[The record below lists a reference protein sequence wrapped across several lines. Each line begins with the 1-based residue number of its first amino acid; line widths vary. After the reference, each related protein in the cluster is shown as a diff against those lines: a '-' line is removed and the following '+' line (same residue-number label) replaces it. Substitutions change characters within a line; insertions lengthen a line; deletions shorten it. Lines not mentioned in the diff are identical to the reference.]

1 MIESKRRALIFFII
15 AALFAAAAGY
25 FTLQKVRELNS
36 DLGTMVTVYVAG
48 ADIAARDVITP
59 DSVAAESIP
68 QKFVTSEHIQNPD
81 ELMNKVS
88 VVPLS
93 EGDVISKN
101 MLKEASAVTEEN
113 NRLVTLM
120 SSERVF
126 FDEPLE
132 PLDRVDIIVSN
143 RTDEGNQTE
152 IFMKDVKVARVASEE
167 GNFSG
172 VQVEIS
178 LDQTPELIH
187 MQNYADSVRIIKA
200 NVGLANQEV
209 AGTSQ
214 EAEEAPPEEEPA
226 EAEQPAEEKAEEK
239 PPAEEKKEEQKQD
252 SGE

>member
-25 FTLQKVRELNS
+25 FTLQKVKELNN

-48 ADIAARDVITP
+48 SDIDARDVITP
-59 DSVAAESIP
+59 EAVAVESIP
-68 QKFVTSEHIQNPD
+68 QKFVTAEHIRDPE

-113 NRLVTLM
+113 NRLVTMM
-120 SSERVF
+120 SSERVS

-132 PLDRVDIIVSN
+132 PLDRVDIVVSN
-143 RTDEGNQTE
+143 RTDEGNKTE
-152 IFMKDVKVARVASEE
+152 IFMKDVKVARVANNE
-167 GNFSG
+167 GQFSG

-178 LDQTPELIH
+178 LEDTPQLIH
-187 MQNYADSVRIIKA
+187 MQNYADSVRVIKA
-200 NVGLANQEV
+200 NVGVANQEV
-209 AGTSQ
+209 AA
-214 EAEEAPPEEEPA
+214 AE
-226 EAEQPAEEKAEEK
+226 
-239 PPAEEKKEEQKQD
+239 PAEEKKAETEQAQPEKTEEKPADQKKEA

>member
-25 FTLQKVRELNS
+25 FTLQKVKELNN

-48 ADIAARDVITP
+48 SDIDARDVITP
-59 DSVAAESIP
+59 ESVAAESIP
-68 QKFVTSEHIQNPD
+68 QKFVTAEHIRDPE

-93 EGDVISKN
+93 QGDVISKN

-113 NRLVTLM
+113 NRLVTMM
-120 SSERVF
+120 SSERVS

-132 PLDRVDIIVSN
+132 PLDRVDIMVSN
-143 RTDEGNQTE
+143 RTDDGNNTE
-152 IFMKDVKVARVASEE
+152 IFMKDVKVARVANND
-167 GNFSG
+167 GQFSG

-178 LDQTPELIH
+178 LEDTPELIH
-187 MQNYADSVRIIKA
+187 MQNYADSVRVIKA
-200 NVGLANQEV
+200 NVGVASQEV
-209 AGTSQ
+209 A
-214 EAEEAPPEEEPA
+214 AAEEEPA
-226 EAEQPAEEKAEEK
+226 EETEATEEKADEEQAEPEETEEK
-239 PPAEEKKEEQKQD
+239 PTDEKKEE